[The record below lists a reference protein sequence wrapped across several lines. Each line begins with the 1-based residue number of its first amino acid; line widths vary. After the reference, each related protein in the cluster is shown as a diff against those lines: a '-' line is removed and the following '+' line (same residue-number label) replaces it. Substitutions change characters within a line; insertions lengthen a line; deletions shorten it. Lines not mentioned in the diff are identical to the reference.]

1 MRVKVGGG
9 VCVFR
14 ERERVYR
21 ERERERERDGKYVQR
36 EGRSVLS
43 NRGRGSVCSDKE
55 RVCGEIERGSVR
67 GERKRG
73 KDRVCA
79 E

>member
-1 MRVKVGGG
+1 MCAEIGKECILKQRK
-9 VCVFR
+9 R
-14 ERERVYR
+14 EREK
-21 ERERERERDGKYVQR
+21 ERERERER
-36 EGRSVLS
+36 
-43 NRGRGSVCSDKE
+43 GSVCSDRE

-73 KDRVCA
+73 RESVCA

>member
-1 MRVKVGGG
+1 M
-9 VCVFR
+9 
-14 ERERVYR
+14 
-21 ERERERERDGKYVQR
+21 
-36 EGRSVLS
+36 
-43 NRGRGSVCSDKE
+43 CSHRE

-73 KDRVCA
+73 TGRDRVCA